1 MDKKKLIASVMVVC
15 VPCISAIAQVIT
27 GESFLREV
35 ESSFQ
40 NIAALVMRVISIA
53 MGVAA
58 VILLLMATV
67 GGAKRTDQ
75 NKEQLLQWFVSFAIG
90 FLCLEI
96 IRALIV

>member
-1 MDKKKLIASVMVVC
+1 MAVC
-15 VPCISAIAQVIT
+15 VPCVSVLAQIT
-27 GESFLREV
+27 GESFLQQV
-35 ESSFQ
+35 QSSFES
-40 NIAALVMRVISIA
+40 IAETVIRVISIA
-53 MGVAA
+53 MAVAA

-96 IRALIV
+96 IRALI